1 MPQPQSFSFTSPYT
15 AESADIER
23 RRKIAEMLQAQSM
36 QPLQAPPTPSG
47 GFTVPLS
54 PFQGFAKIAQA
65 LVAQRGMEQAK
76 GKQKALGERYTR
88 ERGDAITKALA
99 AGEGRPAVPEQWM
112 SEGIDER
119 LQPEQAAVPA
129 DRRKVYQA
137 LMGSQFPDLQTAGM
151 TGLMKSQEPYSLREG
166 EIRVGPGGQTISSN
180 PKTAQPYSLSPGQAR
195 FDPKGNQVASM
206 PQTQQPYTMAPGQAR
221 FDASGN
227 QVASMLDRAA
237 NAWGEPYQMGGA
249 WVQKNSVTGEIRQAV
264 GREPKGPTVISP
276 PAVTVTQVI
285 DPANP
290 GRMLTVDART
300 YKGGSVGSAGV
311 VGISGK
317 EGDAQ
322 KRENKRQFNM
332 QGIGQTIQQAEDIL
346 SGTERLEGG
355 VTREA
360 PLPTGSGLGN
370 VVDIAAGWVGASPS
384 GSVQAQQLKAIG
396 GALTAK
402 MPRMEGPQSDRDT
415 ALYKEMAAELGNPGV
430 PIARR
435 KAALDT
441 VKQLWQK
448 YERLNPD
455 AFEDRRQGAA
465 PVAPA
470 GWSIRQIP

>member
-1 MPQPQSFSFTSPYT
+1 MPQPQQFSFTGPYS
-15 AESADIER
+15 AEYADIER

-36 QPLQAPPTPSG
+36 QPLQASPTPPG
-47 GFTVPLS
+47 GFTVPIS

-65 LVAQRGMEQAK
+65 LAASKGMERAT
-76 GKQKALGERYTR
+76 GEQKALGERYTR
-88 ERGDAITKALA
+88 ERGDAVSRALE
-99 AGEGRPAVPEQWM
+99 AGQGRPAVPEQWM
-112 SEGIDER
+112 SEGEDER
-119 LQPEQAAVPA
+119 LQPEQAAVPP
-129 DRRKVYQA
+129 DRTKVYQA

-151 TGLMKSQEPYSLREG
+151 TGMLKAQEPFNLREG
-166 EIRVGPGGQTISSN
+166 EIRMGPSGQPIASN
-180 PKTAQPYSLSPGQAR
+180 PKPAQPYSMSPGQTRFDSGGNQIASMPQAQQPYTLAPGQAR
-195 FDPKGNQVASM
+195 FDSGGNQVASM
-206 PQTQQPYTMAPGQAR
+206 P
-221 FDASGN
+221 
-227 QVASMLDRAA
+227 DRAA

-249 WVQKNSVTGEIRQAV
+249 WVQKNSVTGEVRQAV
-264 GREPKGPTVISP
+264 GREPRGPTVISP
-276 PAVTVTQVI
+276 PAVTVTQII

-290 GRMLTVDART
+290 SRMINVDARV
-300 YKGGSVGSAGV
+300 YRGGSVGSPGV
-311 VGISGK
+311 IGISGR

-332 QGIGQTIQQAEDIL
+332 QGIGQTIQQAEDLL
-346 SGTERLEGG
+346 SGTERLDGG
-355 VTREA
+355 VTRQA

-415 ALYKEMAAELGNPGV
+415 ALYKEMAAELGNPSV

-435 KAALDT
+435 KAALET

-455 AFEDRRQGAA
+455 AFEDRRQT
-465 PVAPA
+465 VTPA
-470 GWSIRQIP
+470 SPKFLGFEP